1 MRTFRQVTSRWGA
14 SILLMIAIFA
24 VSAQPVSSLP
34 RFGWADLL
42 VKKGG
47 HVLGYGMLS
56 LAYWR
61 GFNWQRRRVV
71 VAWLMALAYAVT
83 DEVHQAFVPGRHP
96 SPVDVLLFD
105 GGGAAL
111 GLLLKHIES
120 LRRLKA

>member
-1 MRTFRQVTSRWGA
+1 MRTLRQVTSRWGA

-24 VSAQPVSSLP
+24 VSAQPASRLP
-34 RFGWADLL
+34 SFGWGDLL

-47 HVLGYGMLS
+47 HVLGFGLLG

-61 GFNWQRRRVV
+61 GFHWEPRRVA
-71 VAWLMALAYAVT
+71 VAWLMALGYAVT
-83 DEVHQAFVPGRHP
+83 DELHQAFVPGRHP

-111 GLLLKHIES
+111 ALLLKHIGS
-120 LRRLKA
+120 AKRPKM